1 MNNDVLDGLCCSTW
15 VFATLSN
22 MRREYNPCAGATDVQ
37 VVKMSLFN
45 TFSSKSVR
53 LEEFEQVQF
62 AATDS
67 VANHLRDNWTASIK
81 SIIKYVVAGRLQQTL
96 PRAYCVGFKLQ
107 SLTQRSFS
115 AS

>member
-1 MNNDVLDGLCCSTW
+1 MHACGGYCWHSPFFACEQLNFCCPI
-15 VFATLSN
+15 L
-22 MRREYNPCAGATDVQ
+22 Q

-81 SIIKYVVAGRLQQTL
+81 SIIK
-96 PRAYCVGFKLQ
+96 
-107 SLTQRSFS
+107 
-115 AS
+115 

>member
-1 MNNDVLDGLCCSTW
+1 
-15 VFATLSN
+15 
-22 MRREYNPCAGATDVQ
+22 
-37 VVKMSLFN
+37 MSLFN

-81 SIIKYVVAGRLQQTL
+81 SIIKYATDQSGMVWLVHGMRNKCGWRF
-96 PRAYCVGFKLQ
+96 PRAYAVVRELLVVSVATVQTVRMACLLLQ
-107 SLTQRSFS
+107 DLLQGCGQGLVQSGREQL
-115 AS
+115 